1 MNLRFDMPFSRIL
14 LVALVAN
21 VSLFWANAHA
31 QISKGNLILLERGL
45 QIQGL
50 ITPDNYFHLDTY
62 SNANYTAVN
71 FLWNSTG
78 NLGPLP
84 IFVGETPGF
93 PWARWVSDEDNMP
106 TMGVGQTGNGDSF
119 SRSNEIPY
127 TNQLISIQLGD
138 EWNLND
144 DATRTRLVNWFI
156 TVRSN
161 WPNAILY
168 HNNWG
173 GQIGDAQLA
182 DYLSRARPDLLC
194 FDTYPWQSV
203 WDSNQTNHTG
213 PAIPGP
219 GSTLLKDWYAY
230 LRQDREYAK
239 SFGIPLA
246 IYRQTFHAVQDYDQ
260 HVFRDPSPS
269 ELRLNTFA
277 AMAFNAK
284 FFTDF
289 TYNTGAASLFT
300 KTFNGSGDSV
310 ISTNG
315 LYAEMID
322 INKRA
327 LNFGK
332 ALTRLTPITIEG
344 SNGYTTSILIIRG
357 TNFSGT
363 LTPIPSGFLPDQ
375 DNPTVNYTDWVYQ
388 RNDSFLNG
396 WSVTN
401 KAGVKNNG
409 GRGDVIISWFKPMDE
424 GFDGTNFNNQI
435 YFMVVNGLT
444 DPTGSAADCMQEIKL
459 NFASSPPTTAV
470 LLNPVTGLL
479 QTNAMADIGNG
490 KRQLVLNLNGGDA
503 ALFKLQTGAPFVGFF
518 TPPAPKLSIQ
528 QNDPVTLIIQGSLG
542 FRHRLEVAS
551 SLPGT
556 NWTVLTNLVLPSSQ
570 FVFVDPTSSSTNTRF
585 YRASAA
591 P

>member
-1 MNLRFDMPFSRIL
+1 MSSCRFWLAFGL
-14 LVALVAN
+14 LIYISG
-21 VSLFWANAHA
+21 VSQGQA
-31 QISKGNLILLERGL
+31 QISKGNLILIERGL

-50 ITPDNYFHLDTY
+50 VHPDNYFHLDTY

-78 NLGPLP
+78 NLGP
-84 IFVGETPGF
+84 ISTFVGDTPGF
-93 PWARWVSDEDNMP
+93 PWARWVSDETNMP

-119 SRSNEIPY
+119 SRTNEIPY
-127 TNQLISIQLGD
+127 TNQLVSIQLGD

-144 DATRTRLVNWFI
+144 DTVRTRLVNWFL

-161 WPNAILY
+161 WPDAILY

-173 GQIGDAQLA
+173 GQIGDAPLG
-182 DYLSRARPDLLC
+182 DFISRAQPDMLC
-194 FDTYPWQSV
+194 FDTYPWESV
-203 WDSNQTNHTG
+203 YDTNQPNHTG
-213 PAIPGP
+213 AAYSGP
-219 GSTLLKDWYAY
+219 PTAWYGF
-230 LRQDREYAK
+230 LRQDREYARGA
-239 SFGIPLA
+239 GIPLA
-246 IYRQTFHAVQDYDQ
+246 IYRQTFHAVQDYDG
-260 HVFRDPSPS
+260 HSFRDPSQS

-277 AMAFNAK
+277 AMAFNVK

-327 LNFGK
+327 RNFGK
-332 ALTRLTPITIEG
+332 AFTRLTPITTEG
-344 SNGYTTSILIIRG
+344 HAGYTTSIMIIRG
-357 TNFSGT
+357 TNSSGT
-363 LTPIPSGFLPDQ
+363 LTPIPSGLLSDQ

-388 RNDSFLNG
+388 RNDPFLNG

-401 KAGVKNNG
+401 KAGIKNSG

-424 GFDGTNFNNQI
+424 GFDGTNYNNQI

-444 DPTGSAADCMQEIKL
+444 DPTGTAADCMQEIKL
-459 NFASSPPTTAV
+459 NFANPPQTTAV
-470 LLNPVTGLL
+470 LLDPVSGLL
-479 QTNAMADIGNG
+479 QTNAMTDIGSG

-518 TPPAPKLSIQ
+518 TPPAPRLSVQ
-528 QNDPVTLIIQGSLG
+528 KTDPVSVTIQGSLG

-551 SLPGT
+551 SLPAT
-556 NWTVLTNLVLPSSQ
+556 NWTVLADLVLPSSQ
-570 FVFVDPTSSSTNTRF
+570 FVYVDTTSSNANTRF
-585 YRASAA
+585 YRAVGM

>member
-1 MNLRFDMPFSRIL
+1 MS
-14 LVALVAN
+14 
-21 VSLFWANAHA
+21 HA
-31 QISKGNLILLERGL
+31 QTGHAQLSKGNRILIERGL

-50 ITPDNYFHLDTY
+50 VQPDNYFHLDTY

-78 NLGPLP
+78 NLGPIP
-84 IFVGETPGF
+84 TFVGPTPGF
-93 PWARWVSDEDNMP
+93 PWARWVSDETNMP

-119 SRSNEIPY
+119 SRTNEIPY
-127 TNQLISIQLGD
+127 TNQLVSVQLGD

-144 DATRTRLVNWFI
+144 EATRTRLVNWFI

-173 GQIGDAQLA
+173 GQIGDGALG
-182 DYLSRARPDLLC
+182 DYISRAQPDMLC
-194 FDTYPWQSV
+194 FDTYPWESV
-203 WDSNQTNHTG
+203 YDTNQANHTG
-213 PAIPGP
+213 PPISGP
-219 GSTLLKDWYAY
+219 PTAWYGY
-230 LRQDREYAK
+230 LRQDREHAK
-239 SFGIPLA
+239 GAGIPLA
-246 IYRQTFHAVQDYDQ
+246 IYRQTFHAVQDYDG
-260 HVFRDPSPS
+260 HCFRDPSPS

-277 AMAFNAK
+277 AMAFNVK

-289 TYNTGAASLFT
+289 TYNTSAGSLFT

-315 LYAEMID
+315 LYAEMTNL
-322 INKRA
+322 NKRA

-332 ALTRLTPITIEG
+332 AVTRLTPITIEG
-344 SNGYTTSILIIRG
+344 YAGYTTSIMILRG
-357 TNFSGT
+357 KDANTN
-363 LTPIPSGFLPDQ
+363 LTPIPTGFLQDPQDQ
-375 DNPTVNYTDWVYQ
+375 NYTDWVYQ
-388 RNDSFLNG
+388 RNDPFLNG

-401 KAGVKNNG
+401 KAGIKNNG
-409 GRGDVIISWFKPMDE
+409 QRGDVIISWFKPMDE
-424 GFDGTNFNNQI
+424 GFDGTNYNNQT

-444 DPTGSAADCMQEIKL
+444 DPTGTAADCMQEIKL
-459 NFASSPPTTAV
+459 NFANPPQTTAV
-470 LLNPVTGLL
+470 LLDPVSGLL
-479 QTNAMADIGNG
+479 QTNTMTDIGSG

-518 TPPAPKLSIQ
+518 TPPSPGLSIQ
-528 QNDPVTLIIQGSLG
+528 KTDPVTVTIQGSLG

-551 SLPGT
+551 SLPAT
-556 NWTVLTNLVLPSSQ
+556 NWTGLADLVLPSSQ
-570 FVFVDPTSSSTNTRF
+570 FVFVDTTSSNSNTRF
-585 YRASAA
+585 YRAVAS